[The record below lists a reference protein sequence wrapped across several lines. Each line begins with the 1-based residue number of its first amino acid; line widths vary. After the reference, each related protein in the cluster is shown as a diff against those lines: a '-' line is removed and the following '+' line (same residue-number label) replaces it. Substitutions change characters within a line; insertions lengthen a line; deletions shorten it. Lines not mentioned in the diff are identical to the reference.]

1 MRIISTQET
10 TEVNETSRYHATTGF
25 QRASPSWHDSGGLPV
40 NQLTTSARIRVA
52 LTEFMAYTYMYVGL
66 SVECNSSVNATQ
78 RNATQKRHAWAAPD
92 PDLKRKQIDD

>member
-52 LTEFMAYTYMYVGL
+52 LTEYMAYTYMYVGL

-78 RNATQKRHAWAAPD
+78 RNAKTTCVGGAGPGLEAETNR
-92 PDLKRKQIDD
+92 